1 MRSDRRIEMENQILV
16 REIASRI
23 NELINIPLINEKN
36 EQIFFELIVNILM
49 QNLLNLLDID
59 IDI

>member
-1 MRSDRRIEMENQILV
+1 MENQVLV

-49 QNLLNLLDID
+49 QNLLNVLDID

>member
-1 MRSDRRIEMENQILV
+1 MENQVLV
-16 REIASRI
+16 REIATRI

-49 QNLLNLLDID
+49 QILLNALDLD
-59 IDI
+59 ADV

>member
-1 MRSDRRIEMENQILV
+1 MENQVLV

>member
-1 MRSDRRIEMENQILV
+1 MENQILL

-49 QNLLNLLDID
+49 QNLLNVLDID

>member
-1 MRSDRRIEMENQILV
+1 MENQILV

>member
-1 MRSDRRIEMENQILV
+1 MENQILV

-49 QNLLNLLDID
+49 QNLLNVLDID

>member
-49 QNLLNLLDID
+49 QNLLNVLDID